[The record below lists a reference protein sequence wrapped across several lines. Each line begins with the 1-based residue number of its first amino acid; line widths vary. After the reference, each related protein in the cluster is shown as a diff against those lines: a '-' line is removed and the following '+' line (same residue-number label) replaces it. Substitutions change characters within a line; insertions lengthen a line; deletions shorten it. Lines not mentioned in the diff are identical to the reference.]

1 MVPIEIAIYSFQ
13 ANNLI
18 QHRGSRAVTG
28 DFDCVARG
36 KAWHC
41 VSRALGLKVDDDC
54 SKTNMALRAIGVEG
68 WLAGRGRGLDFV
80 NGVEAS
86 FSSDIRMIRV

>member
-1 MVPIEIAIYSFQ
+1 MA
-13 ANNLI
+13 LCL
-18 QHRGSRAVTG
+18 RGVRAQG
-28 DFDCVARG
+28 R
-36 KAWHC
+36 
-41 VSRALGLKVDDDC
+41 RRLLN
-54 SKTNMALRAIGVEG
+54 KTNMALRAIGDEG

>member
-1 MVPIEIAIYSFQ
+1 MVPIEIAIYIFH
-13 ANNLI
+13 ANNRI

-36 KAWHC
+36 QAWHC
-41 VSRALGLKVDDDC
+41 VSGALGLKVDDDC
-54 SKTNMALRAIGVEG
+54 SKTNMALRAIGDE
-68 WLAGRGRGLDFV
+68 GRGRGLDFV